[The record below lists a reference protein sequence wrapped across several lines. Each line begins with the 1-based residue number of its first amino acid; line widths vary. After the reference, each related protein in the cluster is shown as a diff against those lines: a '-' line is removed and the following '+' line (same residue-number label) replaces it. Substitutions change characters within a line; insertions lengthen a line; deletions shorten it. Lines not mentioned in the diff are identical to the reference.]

1 MGGIIRLIF
10 TKDKVCPKH
19 YRTIQSRSD
28 TLERVLG
35 PTNSVEVFQKLLHG
49 KIQLYSI
56 GPATNAKK
64 LLLHGNIH

>member
-49 KIQLYSI
+49 KIRLCSI

-64 LLLHGNIH
+64 LLLQRRIH